1 MRASNSFVR
10 FSRPAAVL
18 MLLLFMATVTYA
30 QITPSDDAYINSA
43 APTTNYG
50 AATTLNLSSAAD
62 PGFIR
67 FDLTAVPAGYT
78 GASIAKATLKLYVN
92 SVTTA
97 GSFNVDLV
105 NGTWIEKTIDHS
117 NEPAI
122 GPTVAASV
130 PLTAASKGTFVE
142 IDVTSAMVG
151 WLNGSQANDGIALV
165 ANSPLVATFD
175 SKENT
180 GASHAPEI
188 DIVYA
193 PMAGIQTVTASCT
206 LTFNPPPNQG
216 TQGCQVSCP
225 KGTVL
230 LSGGGIDNGGPG
242 AIVINST
249 GPTGNNTWRAL
260 WYPAYTLTTQ
270 QQYPVTA
277 YAICAPSQ

>member
-1 MRASNSFVR
+1 MM
-10 FSRPAAVL
+10 P
-18 MLLLFMATVTYA
+18 
-30 QITPSDDAYINSA
+30 YINSA

-62 PGFIR
+62 TSFIR
-67 FDLTAVPAGYT
+67 FDLTPVPTGYT

-130 PLTAASKGTFVE
+130 PLTTASKGTFVE

-206 LTFNPPPNQG
+206 LTFNPPPNQVN
-216 TQGCQVSCP
+216 QGCQVSCP
-225 KGTVL
+225 NGTVL
-230 LSGGGIDNGGPG
+230 LSGGGLNSGGPG
-242 AIVINST
+242 EILINST
-249 GPTGNNTWRAL
+249 WPSGSKGWQVQ
-260 WYPAYTLTTQ
+260 WYPAYALTQ
-270 QQYPVTA
+270 QQQNPVTV